1 MKFIQSTFVA
11 EHDTYQI
18 MYGIRGERKLTEV
31 ILDHLSGYK
40 NSQPVRIGNDAYH
53 QRQNDSFGYLMD
65 LIYQYYRLMPGT
77 LDEIEDMWEMVKSI
91 MTTVMEDWRKPDKG
105 IWEIRGEGQ
114 HFVSSKVMCW
124 VALDRGARIAR
135 ILNKYENSRRWEEEE
150 ADAIKAD
157 VMRNGWKEEIQ
168 KFFTSIRQS
177 GFGLF
182 FTVNGT
188 LWIYRC

>member
-1 MKFIQSTFVA
+1 
-11 EHDTYQI
+11 
-18 MYGIRGERKLTEV
+18 
-31 ILDHLSGYK
+31 
-40 NSQPVRIGNDAYH
+40 
-53 QRQNDSFGYLMD
+53 MD

-135 ILNKYENSRRWEEEE
+135 ILNKYENSRRWEEE

-168 KFFTSIRQS
+168 SF
-177 GFGLF
+177 
-182 FTVNGT
+182 
-188 LWIYRC
+188 